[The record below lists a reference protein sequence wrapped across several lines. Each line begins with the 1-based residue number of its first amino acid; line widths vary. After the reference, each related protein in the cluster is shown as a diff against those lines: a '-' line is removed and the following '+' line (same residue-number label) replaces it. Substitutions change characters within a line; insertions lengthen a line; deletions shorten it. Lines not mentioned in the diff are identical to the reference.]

1 LKRLHLNLMRTK
13 AFILLIFT
21 VFTLCSC
28 GSAPAPNTAANETDQ
43 PPKNTANIGAL
54 TNTANVNTAN
64 VSVNI
69 AQPAEDSPTVA
80 IKALAEA
87 AQKKDA
93 AAIKGLFNKKSL
105 AMVTN
110 QAKESGTSLDEAL
123 LNQQIVSLAKDATEG
138 RNQKI
143 DGDNATVE
151 IRTAKSNRW
160 QKIYFAK
167 EDGHWKIAM
176 DKFMEEIMRQVEES
190 VKALEKDSAKDDKK
204 TDDEGDK

>member
-1 LKRLHLNLMRTK
+1 MPAKSGAVPPANSEQP
-13 AFILLIFT
+13 ANA
-21 VFTLCSC
+21 
-28 GSAPAPNTAANETDQ
+28 SA
-43 PPKNTANIGAL
+43 
-54 TNTANVNTAN
+54 AN

-80 IKALAEA
+80 IKALADA

-93 AAIKGLFNKKSL
+93 VAIKGLFNKKSL

-123 LNQQIVSLAKDATEG
+123 LSQQIVALAKDASEG

-160 QKIYFAK
+160 QKIYFTK
-167 EDGHWKIAM
+167 EDGRWKIAM